1 MCLLFM
7 RINNLSLPIDLQLKL
22 FDHTVLPILS
32 SASEM
37 FGFENLKI
45 IENVQNEF
53 LRKVNN
59 SRCTTS
65 IYMLYAEFGRYPIEI
80 TIKVERLLCGID

>member
-1 MCLLFM
+1 
-7 RINNLSLPIDLQLKL
+7 
-22 FDHTVLPILS
+22 
-32 SASEM
+32 M

-45 IENVQNEF
+45 IENVQNDF

-59 SRCTTS
+59 SRCRTS
-65 IYMLYAEFGRYPIEI
+65 MYMLYAEFGRYPIEI